1 MESYLQAAYQS
12 RKPYLTANKLEA
24 YRLANLDEAIMGAAI
39 DIYGKNA
46 VVHVFDKVAFE
57 NKSEL
62 EAALKK
68 TIGVEEIFYKDRT
81 KGATLKLP
89 SSPARKITVQEYGAT
104 FECNLGEYL
113 DIGLFLDHRET
124 RQKVRKESAEKVIL
138 NTFAY
143 TGSFSVHAA
152 LGGATKTYSVDLSK
166 TYCEWIKRNMELNK
180 LPLEQN
186 WVYKM
191 DTLEFFRYAQR
202 KNLMFDIIVID
213 PPTFSRNKKETF
225 HVQKDHV
232 ELLTEAGKIL
242 NKDGY
247 IMFSNNYTEFKLEEE
262 KLPQFVVEDL
272 NMIPPDFDGALPH
285 IAYELRLR

>member
-12 RKPYLTANKLEA
+12 RKQYITVNKLEA

-46 VVHVFDKVAFE
+46 VVHVFDKVALA

-81 KGATLKLP
+81 KGNVLKLP
-89 SSPARKITVQEYGAT
+89 SSPAKKITVTEYGAT

-124 RQKVRKESAEKVIL
+124 RQKVRKESAGKVIL

-166 TYCEWIKRNMELNK
+166 TYCEWIKRNMELNN

-262 KLPQFVVEDL
+262 KLPQFVIEDL
-272 NMIPPDFDGALPH
+272 TMIPPDFDGALPH
-285 IAYELRLR
+285 IAYALTKK

>member
-1 MESYLQAAYQS
+1 MEQYLQAAYAN
-12 RKPYLTANKLEA
+12 RKSYIEANQLEA

-39 DIYGKNA
+39 DVYGSNA
-46 VVHVFDKVAFE
+46 VVHVFDKQAIE
-57 NKSEL
+57 HKPEL
-62 EAALKK
+62 EAALRK
-68 TIGVEEIFYKDRT
+68 TTQIEEIFYKDRT
-81 KGATLKLP
+81 KGTILKLP
-89 SSPARKITVQEYGAT
+89 SSPAKKITAKEYDAV

-124 RQKVRKESAEKVIL
+124 RQKVRKESTGKTIL

-152 LGGATKTYSVDLSK
+152 LGGAVKTYSVDLSK
-166 TYCEWIKRNMELNK
+166 TYCEWIKRNMELNN

-202 KNLMFDIIVID
+202 KNLMFDIIIID

-232 ELLTEAGKIL
+232 QLLTEAGKIL

-247 IMFSNNYTEFKLEEE
+247 IMFSNNYTEFKLDEE
-262 KLPQFVVEDL
+262 KLPQFAIEDL
-272 NMIPPDFDGALPH
+272 NMIPPDFEGALPH